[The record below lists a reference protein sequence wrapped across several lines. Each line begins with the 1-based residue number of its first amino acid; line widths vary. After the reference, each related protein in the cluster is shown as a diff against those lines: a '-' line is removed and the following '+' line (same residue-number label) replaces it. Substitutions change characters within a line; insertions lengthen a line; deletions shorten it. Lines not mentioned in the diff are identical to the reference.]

1 MIFKPDF
8 ASGKREDGIVLKF
21 TRLER
26 QALMFFNENAGR
38 ILTRNQ
44 ILDAISAPG
53 SEKSDRSVDFLMN
66 RLRVKLGDSAQDP
79 RFIETLYGEGYV
91 WLKTALIP
99 AVAYDDAFIVIG
111 PFRSLDNLGAQAD
124 RAFEIAQLLKRE
136 LGSDLCE
143 DQRIIIAPD
152 ILAAQMKNGPVIS
165 IQLGFFRNGNLLE
178 CVVTAR
184 HCRSDRLIN
193 VSRFSLEDTASQPLA
208 IRSKTRLVAEEVLTT
223 HWRNLTVGSAAD
235 TPLPVAM
242 HNAAQKPNPRDS
254 WKYSDRRLL
263 ALRASVSDDPALKLM
278 WATHLHSKYV
288 YRRSELFRTDT
299 ATYAE
304 DEAEIERLV
313 LESLDFARAHSEYTA
328 IAAKLLY
335 FVDRGY
341 KELALELADMALR
354 SKTALTSS
362 LAIVG
367 QLHGFTDNMDVAESY
382 LTQAVE
388 MSDEGS
394 ELQVYSLFMLC
405 QAYMAMGDRSRLAV
419 TLKRIYKLRPASII
433 VFEPV
438 FTDPVSPSLRAKEMM
453 LMMKRDQAT
462 GILRQVNYLSA
473 RLYENPKHRENTLL
487 TPANLIV
494 RRFGRRSIPD
504 DIAVHLPNLTR

>member
-1 MIFKPDF
+1 MIFKSDF
-8 ASGKREDGIVLKF
+8 TSGKRDDGIVLKF

-44 ILDAISAPG
+44 ILDAVSAPG

-66 RLRVKLGDSAQDP
+66 RIRVKLGDSAQDP

-91 WLKTALIP
+91 WLKPTLRP

-111 PFRSLDNLGAQAD
+111 PFRSTDNLGAQAD
-124 RAFEIAQLLKRE
+124 RAFEIAHLLKRD
-136 LGSDLCE
+136 LRSDLRE

-165 IQLGFFRNGNLLE
+165 IQLGFFRDHNLLE

-184 HCRSDRLIN
+184 HCPNDRLVY

-208 IRSKTRLVAEEVLTT
+208 INSKTQRIAEEVLTN
-223 HWRNLTVGSAAD
+223 HWQNLTAGSAAD

-242 HNAAQKPNPRDS
+242 HNAAQMPNSSNS
-254 WKYSDRRLL
+254 WKDNDRRLL

-288 YRRSELFRTDT
+288 YKGSELFRIDT
-299 ATYAE
+299 ATCAQ

-313 LESLDFARAHSEYTA
+313 LESLDFVQARPEYTA
-328 IAAKLLY
+328 MAAKLLY

-341 KELALELADMALR
+341 KELALELANMALW
-354 SKTALTSS
+354 SNTALTSS

-367 QLHGFTDNMDVAESY
+367 QLHGFTDNMDAAECY

-388 MSDEGS
+388 MSDESS

-405 QAYMAMGDRSRLAV
+405 QAYMAMGDRSKLAA
-419 TLKRIYKLRPASII
+419 TLKRIYKLRPASIV
-433 VFEPV
+433 VFEPL
-438 FTDPVSPSLRAKEMM
+438 FTDPVSPSLRAKAMM
-453 LMMKRDQAT
+453 LLMKRDQAM

-473 RLYENPKHRENTLL
+473 RLYENPKHRENALL

-494 RRFGRRSIPD
+494 SRFGRRSIPD
-504 DIAVHLPNLTR
+504 DIAVHLPNLTS